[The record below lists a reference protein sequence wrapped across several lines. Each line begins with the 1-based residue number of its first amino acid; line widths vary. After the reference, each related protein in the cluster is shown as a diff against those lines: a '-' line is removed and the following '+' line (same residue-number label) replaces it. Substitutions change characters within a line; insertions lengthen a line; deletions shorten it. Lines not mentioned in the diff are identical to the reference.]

1 MTTRLLILGLCSL
14 LLLSPVAGQAADYRF
29 IDRSDIYYLDHL
41 FENQLVV
48 VLSKQNGWVKV
59 RYLNGAVE
67 WVAPSRLLTQS
78 QSQANDAAEN
88 LVGAGAFLLL
98 LCLTNP
104 EAC

>member
-29 IDRSDIYYLDHL
+29 IDRDDIYYLDHL

-98 LCLTNP
+98 LCLANP